1 MATITQVGNE
11 LSEAP
16 FGELLRSVA
25 QGIAEGQQALDLT
38 SVQTLI
44 ELTKI
49 NVSLIPEVTEV
60 ISPAPI
66 DIPVSGQPS
75 VRVTGARVTAKPSPP
90 VTMNALQAGIVPTF
104 YQFTE
109 VTILLKMS
117 VQLREVQETDAD
129 GKKRTAFRAF
139 SSNVNFRTK
148 NTFSYDVEASGSV
161 TAIMR
166 PVPPPGRL
174 LPSIVTVNTLVQPP
188 TVTVNNQ

>member
-44 ELTKI
+44 ELSKI

-109 VTILLKMS
+109 ATILLKMS
-117 VQLREVQETDAD
+117 VQLREVQETDTD

-139 SSNVNFRTK
+139 GSNVNFRTK

-161 TAIMR
+161 TAVMR
-166 PVPPPGRL
+166 PVPAPGRL